1 MSDKVRF
8 ELHAL
13 NLGKLVG
20 NLLSLEMGARMAIV
34 KLEERAA
41 KQVQAQLPQ
50 VKVGD
55 LVEVN
60 AFTNSD
66 DLKKTLEKYN
76 KRAPVNCRI
85 DIAQIVN
92 MRDALGHG
100 RAFGFGEMKHMR
112 LLKFSRKSKNGKV
125 SVELAQD
132 MTDVW
137 FQTNIETLNAALEK
151 VRNALDYEKREFV

>member
-1 MSDKVRF
+1 MSDRVRF

-66 DLKKTLEKYN
+66 DLKQTLEKYN

-85 DIAQIVN
+85 DMAPIVN

-100 RAFGFGEMKHMR
+100 RAFGFGEMKHLR
-112 LLKFSRKSKNGKV
+112 LLKFSRKSKDGKV

>member
-1 MSDKVRF
+1 
-8 ELHAL
+8 
-13 NLGKLVG
+13 
-20 NLLSLEMGARMAIV
+20 
-34 KLEERAA
+34 
-41 KQVQAQLPQ
+41 
-50 VKVGD
+50 
-55 LVEVN
+55 VN

-66 DLKKTLEKYN
+66 DLKQTLEKYN
-76 KRAPVNCRI
+76 KWAPLNYRI
-85 DIAQIVN
+85 DIAPIVN

-100 RAFGFGEMKHMR
+100 RAFGFGEMKHLR
-112 LLKFSRKSKNGKV
+112 LLKFSRKSKDGKV

>member
-66 DLKKTLEKYN
+66 DLKQTLEKYN
-76 KRAPVNCRI
+76 KWAPLNYRI
-85 DIAQIVN
+85 DIAPIVN

-100 RAFGFGEMKHMR
+100 RAFGFGEMKHLR
-112 LLKFSRKSKNGKV
+112 LLKFSRKSKDGKV

>member
-66 DLKKTLEKYN
+66 DLKQTLEKYN
-76 KRAPVNCRI
+76 KWAPLNYRI
-85 DIAQIVN
+85 DIAPIVN

-100 RAFGFGEMKHMR
+100 RAFGFGEMKHLR
-112 LLKFSRKSKNGKV
+112 LLKFSRKSKDGKV

-132 MTDVW
+132 MTDATVSGCR
-137 FQTNIETLNAALEK
+137 LNESLEIS
-151 VRNALDYEKREFV
+151 FVTHS